1 MHVSFSRGEKIPG
14 DMSGGRR
21 QGRESGDTACL
32 YEQAA
37 SMQLRLRPFGALWGT
52 LKDREGKKLG
62 YLSIT
67 SCFSLVVS
75 GSWRVLPSASSGL
88 LYA

>member
-32 YEQAA
+32 YEHAA
-37 SMQLRLRPFGALWGT
+37 AAPSLWGPLGDSEGHT
-52 LKDREGKKLG
+52 REGKKLG